1 MKTETPTDLELMMFA
16 DGELEGPRRKVVEA
30 YLRDSE
36 IGRRK
41 LATLGLGAMVTRDVI
56 KAEARRAPDLTDSIM
71 AALESEPA
79 PQGATTPTATVVRI
93 ASVEKRS
100 KNGGRALYALGALAA
115 AAAAALL
122 FFNQPTL
129 KHASRTGAPT
139 AAREAMEAAKR
150 AGKLTAAAFEGTATA
165 KVEDAPPSDEPE
177 HGVEVS
183 AVDFGAQSGAIFYVK
198 GDSPSPSITVV
209 WLSGGSGDS
218 E

>member
-56 KAEARRAPDLTDSIM
+56 KAEARRAPDLTGSIM
-71 AALESEPA
+71 AAIEAEPQPA
-79 PQGATTPTATVVRI
+79 ATPTATVVRI
-93 ASVEKRS
+93 ATVKKRS

-115 AAAAALL
+115 AAAASLL
-122 FFNQPTL
+122 FFNQPAL

-139 AAREAMEAAKR
+139 AAHEAMEAAKR